1 MRIIL
6 NLFLWSIAILVIT
19 SCSSGKKALK
29 KGEYD
34 KAVYQAINRLRS
46 NEDSQKAESTLTKAY
61 NLGVNTHLRN
71 IQRAKSVTDPLR
83 WESIATD
90 YSAINGFYDQIL
102 RCPACMESIPN
113 PIKYDAELA
122 TAKQNAAAARYD
134 LGVKALAKKN
144 DRNSAIE
151 AHQHFLRVQDY
162 SPRYKDVTD
171 KLQDALFYA
180 TLKVVVEPIPS
191 PARMFD
197 IRHEFFVNKI
207 NEYLHN
213 QPINDY
219 VRFYSP
225 DEANAQNL
233 EFVDQVIKMQ
243 FDQFA
248 LGNVFMNNTIKEV
261 TKDSVLL
268 SERGRAPV
276 YGTVKAT
283 LTVHE
288 KAITG
293 NGVLDFKIFDN
304 GLKKV
309 VSQEKFPSAYTWAI
323 SWASY
328 NGDERALSTE
338 DAALVNKVD
347 MPVPNPQWMF
357 EEFTAPLYD
366 QVIAKTRNYYR
377 NY

>member
-6 NLFLWSIAILVIT
+6 NLFLWSTAFLVLT

-46 NEDSQKAESTLTKAY
+46 NEDSQKAESTLTRAY
-61 NLGVNTHLRN
+61 NLGVSTHLRN
-71 IQRAKSVTDPLR
+71 IQRAKSVADPLR
-83 WESIATD
+83 WESIVTD
-90 YSAINGFYDQIL
+90 YAAINGFYDQIL
-102 RCPACMESIPN
+102 RCPACMQSIPN
-113 PIKYDAELA
+113 PVKYDAELA
-122 TAKQNAAAARYD
+122 TARQNAAAARYE
-134 LGVKALAKKN
+134 LGLQALSQKN
-144 DRNSAIE
+144 DRNRAIE
-151 AHQHFLRVQDY
+151 AHRHFLRVQDY

-171 KLQDALFYA
+171 KLQEAFFYA

-219 VRFYSP
+219 VRFYTP
-225 DEANAQNL
+225 DEAKAQNL

-248 LGNVFMNNTIKEV
+248 LGNVFMNKTTKEV
-261 TKDSVLL
+261 NKDSVLL

-276 YGTVKAT
+276 YGTVKAIV
-283 LTVHE
+283 TVHE

-323 SWASY
+323 SWASF
-328 NGDERALSTE
+328 NGDERALSPE

-366 QVIAKTRNYYR
+366 QVIAKTWNYYR